1 MSKTDQVKEAI
12 LDDIRSGIYKAGDE
26 LPSIRR
32 MCLLY
37 KMSKHTI
44 SQALSVLAENG
55 VIEVSHG
62 KISRIAGSRKK
73 KIFLVY
79 ANKTSIEVQEFWSE
93 FYRGVKSALEE
104 YPDYELEIIHVA
116 FEGEGGLKRTFS
128 KCRPEAVLLFGSVFA
143 DLAVPFITQLKIPA
157 VSVYDV
163 KRHNNVQVLAPDFYP
178 AVSQMVKLFLAR
190 GAKKIACLSSCLEG
204 GSATVDGQKI
214 ETLKRVLAEHKMNF
228 KKDFQLNVLH
238 HRMEDAYELSKNL
251 FSQKDTPD
259 ALFLS
264 SDIFAPAVYRA
275 AYECGINVPDK
286 LKIAACDNLAI
297 GKMMIPA
304 LSTIE
309 LNRKEQGETALK
321 MLLAKLK
328 QNSKMQDKQFIPT
341 LIMRESLC
349 LA

>member
-12 LDDIRSGIYKAGDE
+12 LDDIRNGIYKAGDE

-44 SQALSVLAENG
+44 SQALSVLAETG

-73 KIFLVY
+73 KIFIVY

-104 YPDYELEIIHVA
+104 YPDYELEVIHVA
-116 FEGEGGLKRTFS
+116 FEGESGLKRIFS

-163 KRHNNVQVLAPDFYP
+163 KRHNNVQVLTPDFYP
-178 AVSQMVKLFLAR
+178 ALSQMVKLFLAR
-190 GAKKIACLSSCLEG
+190 GAKKIACLSSCTEDG
-204 GSATVDGQKI
+204 YATVDGEKI
-214 ETLKRVLAEHKMNF
+214 ETLKKILAEHKIEL

-238 HRMEDAYELSKNL
+238 HRIEDAYELCKNL
-251 FSQKDTPD
+251 FSRKDRPD
-259 ALFLS
+259 AIFLS

-275 AYECGINVPDK
+275 AYECGISLPDK
-286 LKIAACDNLAI
+286 LKIAACDKLTI
-297 GKMMIPA
+297 GKLMIPA
-304 LSTIE
+304 LTSIE
-309 LNRKEQGETALK
+309 LNRHEQGADALK
-321 MLLAKLK
+321 MLVTSLNKH
-328 QNSKMQDKQFIPT
+328 SKIQDKKFIPN